1 MNKFLLPAFFCVA
14 LGACTW
20 VKLDTQA
27 QKIRVAYDGNV
38 SGCRDQGKVSV
49 SVRDHVSFY
58 HRSELKVRDELET
71 LARNEAV
78 DMHADTLKPL
88 GDPVDGSQSFGAYSC
103 GAKPAAPHVRGAP
116 ADEKKDGVETYP
128 IKN

>member
-1 MNKFLLPAFFCVA
+1 MNKFLFSGFLCVM

-20 VKLDTQA
+20 VKLDTDA

-49 SVRDHVSFY
+49 SVQDHVSFY
-58 HRSELKVRDELET
+58 HRNDLKVRDELET

-78 DMHADTLKPL
+78 GMHADTIKPL
-88 GDPVDGSQSFGAYSC
+88 DAPVDGSQSFSAYSC
-103 GAKPAAPHVRGAP
+103 GAKPIAPHVRDAP
-116 ADEKKDGVETYP
+116 ASEKKDDVETYP